1 MSQLDQYLAYLDSH
15 SEDDVKVVS
24 FKEWKAAQPFIRHC
38 SCGGTIV
45 TSTDRCNQCSAPS
58 TELQEGMA
66 VSVQFWGRNIDCV
79 LGEFDVESGE
89 WWISIP
95 NGACNFTRV
104 PTSNIFNRRA

>member
-38 SCGGTIV
+38 SCGGTIA

-58 TELQEGMA
+58 TELQEGMTMDRCDQCF
-66 VSVQFWGRNIDCV
+66 V
-79 LGEFDVESGE
+79 
-89 WWISIP
+89 SIP
-95 NGACNFTRV
+95 ADDVCGGCGGGPSSEYSHTFGREV
-104 PTSNIFNRRA
+104 FPTGNEAWAPLS